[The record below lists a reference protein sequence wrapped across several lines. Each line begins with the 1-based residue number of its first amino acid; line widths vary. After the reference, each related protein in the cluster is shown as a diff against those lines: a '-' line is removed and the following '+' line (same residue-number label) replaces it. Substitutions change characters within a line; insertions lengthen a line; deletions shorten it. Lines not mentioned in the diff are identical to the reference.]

1 MLTVI
6 FSVLISRRVP
16 FHIACDFVT
25 DRLMAVRQDMVV
37 QDISSAENITI
48 LQPIVRYHAFI
59 AYK

>member
-1 MLTVI
+1 MILFSI
-6 FSVLISRRVP
+6 FTSRRVS
-16 FHIACDFVT
+16 FHIVCDFIT

-37 QDISSAENITI
+37 QDLSTAESIAI